1 MTSTLPGESSLESF
15 LGSAA
20 TSTAG
25 GGDDAAGDLALTE
38 LFAPKKSSILD
49 KIFSAPSLPT
59 SQTTPRTVT
68 STNSFSTIKD
78 GGSQKPSSTS
88 SSSSST
94 SSSSTSS
101 SSQEASAGSRSDV
114 GVVAAMLGGEDD
126 DDLGDIELNFDDLDI
141 TTEDPDFG
149 ELAELIEKFQ
159 EDPRMKEVLLQGVDM
174 RTYSLQV
181 EQDLSQ
187 LEREGINDLIDASE
201 NIVELHEQMEE
212 CDSILATMEQLLEKF
227 QNDLGNINTEIKILQ
242 DQSSSMSVRVKN
254 RREIGS
260 QVSEFIDQL
269 YIPKELDMLITPPNI
284 HDQYLQSIMLLHDKL
299 KFVTQDKHRNLR
311 CCQDS
316 FKQLER
322 LRLKA
327 VEKIKK
333 FFHEEFRVLRKPQA
347 DITQIQLETLLKYK
361 F

>member
-1 MTSTLPGESSLESF
+1 
-15 LGSAA
+15 
-20 TSTAG
+20 
-25 GGDDAAGDLALTE
+25 
-38 LFAPKKSSILD
+38 
-49 KIFSAPSLPT
+49 
-59 SQTTPRTVT
+59 
-68 STNSFSTIKD
+68 
-78 GGSQKPSSTS
+78 
-88 SSSSST
+88 
-94 SSSSTSS
+94 
-101 SSQEASAGSRSDV
+101 
-114 GVVAAMLGGEDD
+114 MLGGEDD

-269 YIPKELDMLITPPNI
+269 YIPKELDMLITRGNI
-284 HDQYLQSIMLLHDKL
+284 DDQYLESVSLLHEKL
-299 KFVTQDKHRNLR
+299 KFVLDDRRKNLR

-316 FKQLER
+316 LKQLER

-327 VEKIKK
+327 IEKIKK
-333 FFHEEFRVLRKPQA
+333 FFHDEFRLLRKPQVDVNA
-347 DITQIQLETLLKYK
+347 IQSQTLLKYRFFMFFLRRHAIDVASELRDQYISTVSDIYLTNSK
-361 F
+361 YYIAALTKLSTPVGSRSDLLGASEGSLKSFFTSRLYVDFFSFFFLHFFLKN